1 MVEFNGAQ
9 DKVAYSHGSI
19 VNIYIVYELI
29 PFITSTKNATLETVY
44 LVRLVLKK
52 Y

>member
-1 MVEFNGAQ
+1 MLEFNGDFLAQ
-9 DKVAYSHGSI
+9 DKVAYNHGSI

-44 LVRLVLKK
+44 LVRLV
-52 Y
+52 